1 MLVQNQLG
9 IFLHHR
15 WSFFPT
21 FFITGGHFSPHLSH
35 SDRCNRL
42 LWHWVC
48 KRWVSVVQTPQIIL
62 VLFTYGH
69 SCIHLLQQIDANV
82 AKHLSQPWKATLPVN
97 GLLCSR
103 QYSAPPLGDDF
114 IPLDLFHYTDPTWKG
129 YHVRFDT
136 HEFPVVP
143 GGLTSNKEGRK
154 KLVKH
159 LSTISHLR
167 GSCQLISNGGGKSR
181 YHYMSILGRLQPHKN
196 FLPLLR
202 HGFTA

>member
-1 MLVQNQLG
+1 M
-9 IFLHHR
+9 
-15 WSFFPT
+15 
-21 FFITGGHFSPHLSH
+21 
-35 SDRCNRL
+35 
-42 LWHWVC
+42 
-48 KRWVSVVQTPQIIL
+48 
-62 VLFTYGH
+62 LFTYGH

-181 YHYMSILGRLQPHKN
+181 YAVTATESFDICRRRRLAILLCSIVKANKIATTYLNDHFQTFSGSRPWKILEIPYPYPWN
-196 FLPLLR
+196 ARIVWISLYYSTRGTVVP
-202 HGFTA
+202 